1 VGFLSSDNR
10 VCDLSENPVLVA
22 VVFIP
27 GKFIMREVKACVSQS
42 FRGLLIGAAVVCIQ
56 GLFPQG
62 MEARDLSWKLKNV
75 SRQPI
80 EKGLDQVQFTA
91 RKNDTQVRLALA
103 FFRATDFELIVIDNG
118 RDLSRPRYA
127 SLARALMDQGCVAG
141 MNGSLFSR
149 EEGKPKGLVVADG
162 KRMDSFDPHALLDAC
177 LVVREGK
184 LSLVP
189 IDTFRLD
196 DKVTQLLQSNPWL
209 VHKGVAASPEGERRS
224 LRTFVATD
232 GESGWILGHAR
243 HCTLRELAGI
253 LASEDFQKIHP
264 VQDAIN
270 LDGGSSS
277 GLWIRGNGSSPLYWK
292 ESTTVLNF
300 IGIRRIPELK

>member
-1 VGFLSSDNR
+1 
-10 VCDLSENPVLVA
+10 
-22 VVFIP
+22 
-27 GKFIMREVKACVSQS
+27 
-42 FRGLLIGAAVVCIQ
+42 
-56 GLFPQG
+56 
-62 MEARDLSWKLKNV
+62 
-75 SRQPI
+75 
-80 EKGLDQVQFTA
+80 
-91 RKNDTQVRLALA
+91 
-103 FFRATDFELIVIDNG
+103 
-118 RDLSRPRYA
+118 
-127 SLARALMDQGCVAG
+127 
-141 MNGSLFSR
+141 MNGSFFSR